1 MMRAVIS
8 GTVLTL
14 GCSFSAFSQEELK
27 GCDAKEFAVEQQLE
41 YAKVQGKK
49 QHIEGLE
56 RALASVQSECLR
68 EESRQKSH
76 AEIKESTHKEKL
88 QANSET
94 EWELSQ

>member
-1 MMRAVIS
+1 MRAVIS

-56 RALASVQSECLR
+56 RALASVQRECVR
-68 EESRQKSH
+68 EEQRQQLH
-76 AEIKESTHKEKL
+76 AEIEKSQHKEKL
-88 QANSET
+88 QASSEPVIP
-94 EWELSQ
+94 LDR